1 MPDSTDNLKRALSDT
16 QGKPTRPGDQPGFV
30 DGIPV
35 EELVRLTRAF
45 TARVTNEDR
54 QRLQL
59 EINESGHQR
68 SVQTTAPFLL
78 QQFFTGNIDLDV
90 ELARRYP
97 GSPLLSSSSFTA
109 EPGKSAQHGFAMFSS
124 QDNAAAL
131 SVEVQDSG
139 ELSVSFLLQSMI
151 AVRFVIGATSEMY
164 RRRFLELIQRRTGI
178 AFLWTR
184 ERWERDYLI
193 FVVRDHFVRLY
204 AFGPDRFD
212 GACRLT
218 PEALEQLLGW
228 LGNIWVNDGGESNP
242 ASNDS
247 MDSIDSLDS
256 MDSLQAD
263 ESQPDIDPDTE
274 DSPPDVMSW

>member
-1 MPDSTDNLKRALSDT
+1 MPDSPDNPNRNLPDT
-16 QGKPTRPGDQPGFV
+16 QGKSRPGDQPGFV

-45 TARVTNEDR
+45 TARITNEDR

-59 EINESGHQR
+59 EISESGHQR
-68 SVQTTAPFLL
+68 SIQSTAPFLL

-97 GSPLLSSSSFTA
+97 GSPLLSSSSFAA
-109 EPGKSAQHGFAMFSS
+109 EAGKGTQHGFAMFSS
-124 QDNAAAL
+124 QDNSAAL
-131 SVEVQDSG
+131 TVEVHDGSG
-139 ELSVSFLLQSMI
+139 ELNIGFLLQSMI
-151 AVRFVIGATSEMY
+151 AVRFAIGATPEMN
-164 RRRFLELIQRRTGI
+164 RRRFLELMQRRTGI
-178 AFLWTR
+178 CFLWTR

-193 FVVRDHFVRLY
+193 FVVRDHFARLY

-228 LGNIWVNDGGESNP
+228 LGTFWANGGTESSREEVEAAP
-242 ASNDS
+242 
-247 MDSIDSLDS
+247 
-256 MDSLQAD
+256 
-263 ESQPDIDPDTE
+263 PDIPPDDE
-274 DSPPDVMSW
+274 ESPPEAISW